1 MGSNPVPPRPR
12 RQRSKEEE
20 PKARTFVIPPHIIAE
35 AMSSLHGLDLRWSG
49 PITSTEMRY
58 VEQYVQARYPE
69 YYEGLI
75 GNKASASDLP
85 SLKEDQEYSEDGSG
99 RSTCTPTGR
108 RSPKTNQDL
117 AACFGS
123 ALPEPKKM
131 PLEPSRLLD
140 ILTKKSTSH
149 DSSISIPEM
158 HARNRVVK
166 ACELQENDYIV
177 VFTTNLK
184 EAMMLVG
191 GSYPFFRYNYYM
203 TVLEEQVDCIREF
216 AIYKEAKVLPAPVS
230 WLDLRIAGSQLSQYF
245 RKKSKHS
252 PKGLFAYPADVRGT
266 RNSLHWV
273 SEAQRNCWHVLL
285 DATELILGEDQLNL
299 TLHKPDYALCTLPKS
314 VGQKPTITCL
324 LVRRSSFGIL
334 TPR

>member
-1 MGSNPVPPRPR
+1 M
-12 RQRSKEEE
+12 
-20 PKARTFVIPPHIIAE
+20 IPPHIIAE

-69 YYEGLI
+69 YYEGLM
-75 GNKASASDLP
+75 GNKPTGSDLP
-85 SLKEDQEYSEDGSG
+85 SLKEDQEYRDDACSA
-99 RSTCTPTGR
+99 STTTDK
-108 RSPKTNQDL
+108 RSPKTSHDL
-117 AACFGS
+117 AAWFGS
-123 ALPEPKKM
+123 ALPEPKKL

-140 ILTKKSTSH
+140 ILTKKCTSH
-149 DSSISIPEM
+149 DNSISIPEM
-158 HARNRVVK
+158 HARNRVKK
-166 ACELQENDYIV
+166 ACELQEHDYIA

-191 GSYPFFRYNYYM
+191 ESYPFFRYNYYM
-203 TVLEEQVDCIREF
+203 TILMEHVDSIREF
-216 AIYKEAKVLPAPVS
+216 ASYKEAKVLPAPVS

-245 RKKSKHS
+245 RKKSKHT
-252 PKGLFAYPADVRGT
+252 PKGLFAYPADVRGV

-299 TLHKPDYALCTLPKS
+299 TLHKPDFALCTLRKV

-324 LVRRSSFGIL
+324 LVRRSSFGAIA
-334 TPR
+334 PR